1 MRKVSNLVTKPS
13 SSEVKVEVIIQTT
26 RLKASITQE
35 AAENWILLLPP
46 DWESLSQGHLGVD
59 GRPRGNGGRKRA

>member
-26 RLKASITQE
+26 KLKASITQE
-35 AAENWILLLPP
+35 AA
-46 DWESLSQGHLGVD
+46 
-59 GRPRGNGGRKRA
+59 